1 MKDEQEG
8 LPIVVMEY
16 VCIDCKK
23 QFLSI
28 GDIGAKR
35 CAACWD
41 AKDKRLKQKM
51 RLLRGEREW

>member
-1 MKDEQEG
+1 M
-8 LPIVVMEY
+8 VMEY

-35 CAACWD
+35 CAACWC
-41 AKDKRLKQKM
+41 ARDKRLKQKM
-51 RLLRGEREW
+51 RLLGEREW